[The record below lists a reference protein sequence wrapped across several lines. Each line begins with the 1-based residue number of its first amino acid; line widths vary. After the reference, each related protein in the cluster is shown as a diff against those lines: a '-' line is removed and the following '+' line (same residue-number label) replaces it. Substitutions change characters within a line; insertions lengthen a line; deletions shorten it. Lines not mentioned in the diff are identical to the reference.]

1 MVFDSFFKHH
11 QAKLMA
17 GKQAV
22 YANGADFMANNIAM
36 VKTILSF
43 TGFNDP
49 DRRLAN
55 IAQIA
60 KCRVMA
66 LCKLDDDQ
74 DRFTVVK
81 STNEDMCKVGQSFTW
96 QHILP
101 WGSTDASAAAPLPFR
116 SPDCPITLSVPVKDD
131 RNILAGVVIGLSMD
145 RTIDIDT
152 KLQVMHLL
160 TPPLEAEIRCIREK
174 EENRQLSQRI
184 AALNQNIEVLNTD
197 LDKERKIATESRNLK
212 SAFLTNLSHEI
223 RTPMNAIIGF
233 MNLVQNAKEPKERDE
248 FIEIMRQNCHQL
260 LYVID
265 SLIDISKLQSN
276 YMLKPPCPVQLNEL
290 LSEVKQKYAAL
301 LRREGKA
308 VDIETSFALET
319 PNDTIWNS
327 DEIINKVMCILM
339 DNACKHTTSGRIT
352 ISYSINHKE
361 ATFCVADTGPGVP
374 QDEANG
380 IFDLFAGGGVG
391 THTAEAHGKGSGLAI
406 ASRYLAL
413 ANGRIWLDT
422 SYRSGACFYFSIPT
436 EKL

>member
-22 YANGADFMANNIAM
+22 YASGTDFVAHNLAM
-36 VKTILSF
+36 VKTVLGF

-49 DRRLAN
+49 DRRLEN
-55 IAQIA
+55 IAQLV

-66 LCKLDDDQ
+66 LCSIADGQ
-74 DRFTVVK
+74 NRFTVVK
-81 STNEDMCKVGQSFTW
+81 STDHDICKCGQTFTW
-96 QHILP
+96 QHIQP
-101 WGSTDASAAAPLPFR
+101 WGSTDAAAASQLPFR
-116 SPDCPITLSVPVKDD
+116 SPECHITLSVPVKDD
-131 RNILAGVVIGLSMD
+131 RNMLAGVVIGLSMD
-145 RTIDIDT
+145 KTTDIDT

-160 TPPLEAEIRCIREK
+160 TPPMEAEIRCIRK
-174 EENRQLSQRI
+174 REENRQLEQRI

-197 LDKERKIATESRNLK
+197 LDKERKIAAESRNLK

-233 MNLVQNAKEPKERDE
+233 MDLVQNADDAKDRNE
-248 FIEIMRQNCHQL
+248 FIDIMRQNCHQL

-290 LSEVKQKYAAL
+290 LSSVKQKYATQ
-301 LRREGKA
+301 LRRDGKA
-308 VDIETSFALET
+308 VEIETSFALET

-327 DEIINKVMCILM
+327 DEIINKVLCILM
-339 DNACKHTTSGRIT
+339 DNACEHTKSGRIT

-361 ATFCVADTGPGVP
+361 ATFCVADTGEGVP
-374 QDEANG
+374 SELSDRM
-380 IFDLFAGGGVG
+380 FDLFDDRVL
-391 THTAEAHGKGSGLAI
+391 TEHSPEQHGKGSGLAI
-406 ASRYLAL
+406 AQRYLAL

-422 SYRSGACFYFSIPT
+422 TYHGGACFYFSIPT

>member
-17 GKQAV
+17 GKQAA
-22 YANGADFMANNIAM
+22 YASGADFMANNLAM

-101 WGSTDASAAAPLPFR
+101 WGSTDASAAASLPFR

-131 RNILAGVVIGLSMD
+131 RNILAGVAIGLSMD

-184 AALNQNIEVLNTD
+184 AALNQSIEVLNTD

-233 MNLVQNAKEPKERDE
+233 MDLVQNAKESKERDE

-339 DNACKHTTSGRIT
+339 DNACKHTTSGKIT
-352 ISYSINHKE
+352 MSYSINHKE
-361 ATFCVADTGPGVP
+361 ATFCVTDTGPGIP
-374 QDEANG
+374 QDEAKG
-380 IFDLFAGGGVG
+380 IFDLFADGGVG
-391 THTAEAHGKGSGLAI
+391 AHAAESHGKGSGLAI